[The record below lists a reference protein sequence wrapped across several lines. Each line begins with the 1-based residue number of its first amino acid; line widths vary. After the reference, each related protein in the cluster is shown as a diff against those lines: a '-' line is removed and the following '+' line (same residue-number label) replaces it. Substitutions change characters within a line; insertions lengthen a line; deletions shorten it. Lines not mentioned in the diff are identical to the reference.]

1 MEVQEISWRGR
12 KKKEGEDKVNKGRL
26 TNVRCSLTHEADL
39 VKEAHVS
46 SIWTSSNT
54 LKPHKQ
60 SSTHIAVIE
69 FKQVN
74 AIPKQSQNVKFRSR
88 AT

>member
-26 TNVRCSLTHEADL
+26 TNVQCSLTHEAD
-39 VKEAHVS
+39 
-46 SIWTSSNT
+46 
-54 LKPHKQ
+54 
-60 SSTHIAVIE
+60 IAVIE